1 MDDAKEVHTAMRRA
15 GGLFQ
20 YVQKHFLPLLREKAR
35 EGGDLDPRVVRAY
48 MDQCT
53 AEAQEG
59 RSLSNFMFCCHVLSN
74 NKIHLMFLYSLCG
87 KGC

>member
-1 MDDAKEVHTAMRRA
+1 MNMDDAKEVHTAMRRA

-20 YVQKHFLPLLREKAR
+20 FVQKRFLPLLREKSR
-35 EGGDLDPRVVRAY
+35 DGGDLDPRVVRAY

-59 RSLSNFMFCCHVLSN
+59 KSFSF
-74 NKIHLMFLYSLCG
+74 
-87 KGC
+87 